1 MDPQPAV
8 DMFSDDN
15 EAERAERT
23 SLLNELDGLVDSAL
37 FSRGLWACLRVADLG
52 PLRRIVESAR
62 RNPVTVPGLD
72 YSLQESNL
80 LRHWMQRTR
89 ESSQATSTSTTP
101 PQPSTPTRQGVSD
114 LPTTLLKRRRDTR
127 EKPQSNLCRERDRN
141 RCVITKSGEP
151 VEVAHIFPFAM
162 RGLQTEEAR
171 SQFYTTTETPKN
183 LFCLAPHAHDYQ
195 GKAYLALK
203 HLETSEDQTSST
215 VMFVWLP
222 DFDTPKSLRLCTEPS
237 AAPVVQLRE
246 DSTGGVVG
254 LWDVTTRLPISTGSR
269 IVLETTDPVRLPL
282 PDADLLGLHWVLQR
296 VAAMAGN
303 VEPRDDIYDTD
314 DEDDEM
320 FSVWAND
327 DSDLSDLYLPQE
339 PTTSTTSNDKSKM
352 VLDMNRCDPQGIPE
366 YST

>member
-1 MDPQPAV
+1 M
-8 DMFSDDN
+8 
-15 EAERAERT
+15 
-23 SLLNELDGLVDSAL
+23 
-37 FSRGLWACLRVADLG
+37 
-52 PLRRIVESAR
+52 
-62 RNPVTVPGLD
+62 
-72 YSLQESNL
+72 
-80 LRHWMQRTR
+80 
-89 ESSQATSTSTTP
+89 
-101 PQPSTPTRQGVSD
+101 
-114 LPTTLLKRRRDTR
+114 
-127 EKPQSNLCRERDRN
+127 
-141 RCVITKSGEP
+141 
-151 VEVAHIFPFAM
+151 
-162 RGLQTEEAR
+162 
-171 SQFYTTTETPKN
+171 
-183 LFCLAPHAHDYQ
+183 
-195 GKAYLALK
+195 ALK

>member
-1 MDPQPAV
+1 
-8 DMFSDDN
+8 MFSDDN
-15 EAERAERT
+15 EAEKAERT
-23 SLLNELDGLVDSAL
+23 SLLNVLDGLVDSAL

-52 PLRRIVESAR
+52 PLRRIVEDTR
-62 RNPVTVPGLD
+62 HNPVTVPGLA
-72 YSLQESNL
+72 YSLRQSNL
-80 LRHWMQRTR
+80 LKYWMQRTR
-89 ESSQATSTSTTP
+89 ASSRASTTTTS
-101 PQPSTPTRQGVSD
+101 PQPGTPTQPDVSD
-114 LPTTLLKRRRDTR
+114 LSSTLLKRRR
-127 EKPQSNLCRERDRN
+127 EKSQSDLCRERDRN

-151 VEVAHIFPFAM
+151 IEVAHIFPFAM

-171 SQFYTTTETPKN
+171 LQFYTTTETPKN
-183 LFCLAPHAHDYQ
+183 LFCLAPHVHAYQ
-195 GKAYLALK
+195 GKAYFALK
-203 HLETSEDQTSST
+203 HLGTSEDHTICT

-282 PDADLLGLHWVLQR
+282 PDADLLELHWVLQR

-303 VEPRDDIYDTD
+303 AEPRDDKYDTD

-320 FSVWAND
+320 FGVWAD
-327 DSDLSDLYLPQE
+327 DGSDLTFPCH
-339 PTTSTTSNDKSKM
+339 K
-352 VLDMNRCDPQGIPE
+352 NRPLR
-366 YST
+366 

>member
-127 EKPQSNLCRERDRN
+127 EKPQSNLSEEKVERWLN
-141 RCVITKSGEP
+141 AIQ
-151 VEVAHIFPFAM
+151 A
-162 RGLQTEEAR
+162 
-171 SQFYTTTETPKN
+171 TTETPKN